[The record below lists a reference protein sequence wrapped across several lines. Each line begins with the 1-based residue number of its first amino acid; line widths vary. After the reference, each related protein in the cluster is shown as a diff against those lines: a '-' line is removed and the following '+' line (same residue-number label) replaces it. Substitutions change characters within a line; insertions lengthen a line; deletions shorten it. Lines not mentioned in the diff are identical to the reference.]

1 LGDGLGLE
9 HDRTRRFLLGLGRF
23 GIGRQEERAAVGLL
37 GRIQEVRPDIDAVLV
52 LPGHVAEAEV
62 AATIEAKISAE
73 AASAR
78 IPVSIRLTAGNFVR
92 DRG

>member
-1 LGDGLGLE
+1 MPS
-9 HDRTRRFLLGLGRF
+9 FYC
-23 GIGRQEERAAVGLL
+23 
-37 GRIQEVRPDIDAVLV
+37 
-52 LPGHVAEAEV
+52 PGTYTVAEAEV
-62 AATIEAKISAE
+62 AATIEPKISAE